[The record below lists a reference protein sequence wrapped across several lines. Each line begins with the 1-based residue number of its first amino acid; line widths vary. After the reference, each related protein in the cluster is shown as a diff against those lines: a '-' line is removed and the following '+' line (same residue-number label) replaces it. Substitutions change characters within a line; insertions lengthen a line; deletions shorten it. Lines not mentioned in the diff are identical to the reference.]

1 MSKNRH
7 TERLPWVSKGIME
20 VNSSKY
26 ECILDNISDE
36 GALIRFKDTDAEVPV
51 LKPGAVCRL
60 KVVLL
65 NVIEYPCKI
74 VRVNYPQAGL
84 VFLIK

>member
-7 TERLPWVSKGIME
+7 SERLPWISNGVLV
-20 VNSSKY
+20 VNKSRY
-26 ECILDNISDE
+26 ECFLDNISDE
-36 GALIRFKDTDAEVPV
+36 GALIRFSNTVEVPV
-51 LKPGAVCRL
+51 LKPGAVCSL
-60 KVVLL
+60 KVLLL

-84 VFLIK
+84 LFITK